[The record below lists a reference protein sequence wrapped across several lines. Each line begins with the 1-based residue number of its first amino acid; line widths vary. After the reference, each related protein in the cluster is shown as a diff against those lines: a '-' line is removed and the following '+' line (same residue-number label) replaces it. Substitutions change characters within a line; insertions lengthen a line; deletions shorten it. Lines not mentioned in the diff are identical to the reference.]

1 MTTAYRGESMPLDQN
16 VKLGLIAFGATVAG
30 ILAVKFG
37 EALVQTGGRLPTLQQ
52 FLQAPIG

>member
-1 MTTAYRGESMPLDQN
+1 MPLSEN
-16 VKLGLIAFGATVAG
+16 VKFGLIAFGAVVAG

-37 EALVQTGGRLPTLQQ
+37 EALVQTGGRMPTLQQ

>member
-1 MTTAYRGESMPLDQN
+1 LTTVYRGESMPLDQN

-37 EALVQTGGRLPTLQQ
+37 EALVQSGGRLPTLQQ
-52 FLQAPIG
+52 FLQAPLG

>member
-1 MTTAYRGESMPLDQN
+1 MPLDQN

-37 EALVQTGGRLPTLQQ
+37 EAIIQSGGRLPTLQQ

>member
-1 MTTAYRGESMPLDQN
+1 MPLSDN
-16 VKLGLIAFGATVAG
+16 AKLGLITFGAVVAG

-52 FLQAPIG
+52 FLQSPIG

>member
-1 MTTAYRGESMPLDQN
+1 MPLDQN
-16 VKLGLIAFGATVAG
+16 VKYGLITFGAVVAG

-37 EALVQTGGRLPTLQQ
+37 EALVQSGGRLPTLQQ

>member
-16 VKLGLIAFGATVAG
+16 VKYGLITFGAVVAG
-30 ILAVKFG
+30 ILAVKFA
-37 EALVQTGGRLPTLQQ
+37 EAMVQTGGRLPTLQQ

>member
-16 VKLGLIAFGATVAG
+16 TKYALIAFGATVAG
-30 ILAVKFG
+30 ILAVKLG
-37 EALVQTGGRLPTLQQ
+37 EALVQSGGKLPTLQQ

>member
-1 MTTAYRGESMPLDQN
+1 MTIAYRGESMPLDQN
-16 VKLGLIAFGATVAG
+16 IKYALITFGAVVAG

>member
-1 MTTAYRGESMPLDQN
+1 MPLDQN
-16 VKLGLIAFGATVAG
+16 VKYGLITFGAVVAG

-37 EALVQTGGRLPTLQQ
+37 ETLVQTGGKLPTLQQ